1 MNKGV
6 ELLLARMES
15 NPEEF
20 VRGGKWE
27 WVISRVIDRMQS
39 PYDSTVFLFLNNEEV
54 EALYR
59 GVLSIQSEVFISKVM
74 SELLDAT
81 YVVDEQMWG

>member
-59 GVLSIQSEVFISKVM
+59 GVLSLQSEVFISKVM